1 MNLFAFIQATGQTL
15 AQNTPA
21 AAKKV
26 AEMNYLEM
34 YFKGGWVMYPITILS
49 IIGIYIFIERY
60 LALKKAAKEDTNFMS
75 RIKDYIHEGKIESA
89 LNLCQS
95 SDTPLSRMIEKGV
108 RRLGRPLSDINTAI
122 ENVGNLE
129 VSKLEKGLPILA
141 SVAGGAPM
149 LGFFGTVIGMV
160 ESFWHMNSAGNNI
173 EISTMAGGIYTAL
186 ITTVGGLM
194 VGVPAYF
201 AYNYLVTRV
210 EKVVFKLEANTMEF
224 MDILN
229 EPTGK

>member
-1 MNLFAFIQATGQTL
+1 MNLLLFAQAALTQT
-15 AQNTPA
+15 TA
-21 AAKKV
+21 AAQTV
-26 AEMNYLEM
+26 AAPVQEMDFIDM

-49 IIGIYIFIERY
+49 ILGAYIFFERY
-60 LALKKAAKEDTNFMS
+60 FALKRASKQDATFMS

-95 SDTPLSRMIEKGV
+95 SDTPLSRMIEKGI

-160 ESFWHMNSAGNNI
+160 ESFWHMNASGNNI

-210 EKVVFKLEANTMEF
+210 EKVVFNLEANTMEF

-229 EPTGK
+229 EPASK

>member
-1 MNLFAFIQATGQTL
+1 
-15 AQNTPA
+15 
-21 AAKKV
+21 
-26 AEMNYLEM
+26 
-34 YFKGGWVMYPITILS
+34 
-49 IIGIYIFIERY
+49 
-60 LALKKAAKEDTNFMS
+60 
-75 RIKDYIHEGKIESA
+75 
-89 LNLCQS
+89 
-95 SDTPLSRMIEKGV
+95 
-108 RRLGRPLSDINTAI
+108 LSDINTAI

-210 EKVVFKLEANTMEF
+210 EKVVFKLEANTMDF

-229 EPTGK
+229 EPANK

>member
-1 MNLFAFIQATGQTL
+1 MNLFAFIQSTGQAI
-15 AQNTPA
+15 AQNAPA
-21 AAKKV
+21 AATKV

-49 IIGIYIFIERY
+49 FIGAYIFIERY
-60 LALKKAAKEDTNFMS
+60 MALKKASKEDATFMS

-89 LNLCQS
+89 LSLCES
-95 SDTPLSRMIEKGV
+95 TDTPLARMIEKGV

-201 AYNYLVTRV
+201 AYNILVTRV
-210 EKVVFKLEANTMEF
+210 EKVVFNLEAHTMEF

>member
-1 MNLFAFIQATGQTL
+1 MTPFLFIQAAGQTL
-15 AQNTPA
+15 SQSGPA
-21 AAKKV
+21 AKAV
-26 AEMNYLEM
+26 EMNYFDM
-34 YFKGGWVMYPITILS
+34 YLQGGWVMIPITLLS
-49 IIGIYIFIERY
+49 ILGTYIVIERIF
-60 LALKKAAKEDTNFMS
+60 ALNKAAKEDVGFMS

-95 SDTPLSRMIEKGV
+95 SNTPLARMIEKGI
-108 RRLGRPLSDINTAI
+108 RRLGRPLSDINAAI

-129 VSKLEKGLPILA
+129 VSKLEKGLAILA

-160 ESFWHMNSAGNNI
+160 ESFWQMNHAGNNI
-173 EISTMAGGIYTAL
+173 DISSMAGGIYTAL

-201 AYNYLVTRV
+201 AYNYLVTRIQ
-210 EKVVFKLEANTMEF
+210 KIVFNLEASTMEF

-229 EPTGK
+229 EPAK

>member
-1 MNLFAFIQATGQTL
+1 MNPFLFIQATGQTL
-15 AQNTPA
+15 SQSAPA
-21 AAKKV
+21 AKAV
-26 AEMNYLEM
+26 EMNYFDM
-34 YFKGGWVMYPITILS
+34 YLQGGWVMIPITLLS
-49 IIGIYIFIERY
+49 ILGTYIVIERIF
-60 LALKKAAKEDTNFMS
+60 ALNKAAKQDTGFMS

-95 SDTPLSRMIEKGV
+95 SNTPLARMIEKGI
-108 RRLGRPLSDINTAI
+108 RRLGRPLSDINAAI

-129 VSKLEKGLPILA
+129 VSKLEKGLAILA

-160 ESFWHMNSAGNNI
+160 ESFWQMNNAGNNI
-173 EISTMAGGIYTAL
+173 EISSMAGGIYTAL

-210 EKVVFKLEANTMEF
+210 EKIVFNLEASTMEF

-229 EPTGK
+229 EPAK

>member
-95 SDTPLSRMIEKGV
+95 SDTPLARMIEKGV
-108 RRLGRPLSDINTAI
+108 RRLGRPLSDINAAI

-160 ESFWHMNSAGNNI
+160 ESFWHMNAAGNNI

-229 EPTGK
+229 EPASK

>member
-229 EPTGK
+229 EPASK

>member
-60 LALKKAAKEDTNFMS
+60 LALRKAAQEDTNFMS

-95 SDTPLSRMIEKGV
+95 SDTPLARMIEKGV

-229 EPTGK
+229 EPASK